1 MSLGC
6 LYACCIPGTGIKQVI
21 VCHVI
26 VCEWRLIA
34 MAVTFFKINCRV
46 HLLLAFGECRQIR
59 GWAVMYS
66 SRKDFIKRLHF
77 KTIQDGPQ
85 D

>member
-26 VCEWRLIA
+26 VCEWRLIG

-46 HLLLAFGECRQIR
+46 
-59 GWAVMYS
+59 S
-66 SRKDFIKRLHF
+66 SAAGFWGVSADTRLGRNVLF
-77 KTIQDGPQ
+77 
-85 D
+85 